1 MGFAK
6 ALPQGILSE
15 LVVVLSD
22 FPARPVP
29 PLGNEQVDA
38 DPEQRQSV
46 RRVLRSL
53 AEPNLGVDGAIE
65 VKPAIVH
72 KSDSA
77 GRISRRASGLA
88 TPLTPEQELG
98 VAV

>member
-38 DPEQRQSV
+38 DPEQRRSV
-46 RRVLRSL
+46 RRVRRSL
-53 AEPNLGVDGAIE
+53 AEPNLSVDGAIE

-72 KSDSA
+72 KSDGA
-77 GRISRRASGLA
+77 RRISRRQAGVQLNS
-88 TPLTPEQELG
+88 TQPMPL
-98 VAV
+98 VD

>member
-38 DPEQRQSV
+38 DPEQRRSV
-46 RRVLRSL
+46 RRVRRSL
-53 AEPNLGVDGAIE
+53 AEPNLSVDGAID

-72 KSDSA
+72 KSDGA
-77 GRISRRASGLA
+77 RRIFGDTFL
-88 TPLTPEQELG
+88 
-98 VAV
+98 